1 MFTGNTSIMKRC
13 CQIQKSEERHASA
26 KTRIFDKIE
35 DIALEDLKIRP
46 IIEQPGTYTYNTAQV
61 IADYLKPLCSD
72 NDCIIRN
79 TDCCTMGGPLS
90 VKCSDKNM
98 TETEFEVVIP
108 SKPQFNKQSMHAII
122 NRRIKYQPDGLF
134 QKLKSNHPNIKYT
147 VEVKPENF
155 LDSKIIY
162 STDVIITEVKL
173 NERK

>member
-1 MFTGNTSIMKRC
+1 
-13 CQIQKSEERHASA
+13 
-26 KTRIFDKIE
+26 
-35 DIALEDLKIRP
+35 
-46 IIEQPGTYTYNTAQV
+46 
-61 IADYLKPLCSD
+61 
-72 NDCIIRN
+72 
-79 TDCCTMGGPLS
+79 
-90 VKCSDKNM
+90 
-98 TETEFEVVIP
+98 
-108 SKPQFNKQSMHAII
+108 MHAII